1 MRRNWYWFAVRSPWL
16 LLLLLVAPPG
26 AEAATVL
33 EKRVVHTVQGDGS
46 VLQETTLRIRLEKEA
61 DREEWSTYPVW
72 LDDHRDLE
80 NIVTYATDP
89 QGKRVKVKARHHDEV
104 SVSGAGELYG
114 SARARLVDFPHLAPG
129 SELVIQYRVRE
140 TPYFPVGSIFLA
152 EGDPIAAL
160 TVELRGLSSATG
172 GGGDWRWHLSGS
184 AEGFDLQEVPGGL
197 TLTARDLADRED
209 LGKLDPE
216 GRAPKLYYGW
226 GAARSWRDVGL
237 WYEDILAPVGR
248 GEATVRAQARSLV
261 SGVEDPRQRLETL
274 LAFLRQDV
282 RYVAV
287 EVGIGGFRPTPAAET
302 LERRWG
308 DCKDKSLLLID
319 LLHEVGVE
327 AYPVLIRSSLG
338 SDIDAAFPSPGQ
350 FNHLIVAVPEGAV
363 ATDENDPVA
372 DAYLFLDPTQER
384 GGAGWLAPW
393 VQGKQALV
401 VRGEKSALVTTPQ
414 RTAQESRHFAIRAR
428 VDLNGNAR
436 GRAVLTFTGRRAA
449 AFRDVLQTPDAEPVL
464 RATFQR
470 LLPGSNLG
478 GVQWDF
484 EEASVPRLETSAEV
498 YLAAL
503 VQDSGDRR
511 SVKLPG
517 LTGTPAP
524 RELDEPDFP
533 LLVEPVS
540 DQVQWRLEIPA
551 PWCLPEAAHQE
562 TRNAL
567 GHFQQ
572 AITRE
577 GDALVVERQVEIG
590 ARKIGAEELEPLKE
604 LSLAEHR
611 AQQRRLRWECSP

>member
-1 MRRNWYWFAVRSPWL
+1 
-16 LLLLLVAPPG
+16 
-26 AEAATVL
+26 
-33 EKRVVHTVQGDGS
+33 
-46 VLQETTLRIRLEKEA
+46 
-61 DREEWSTYPVW
+61 
-72 LDDHRDLE
+72 
-80 NIVTYATDP
+80 
-89 QGKRVKVKARHHDEV
+89 
-104 SVSGAGELYG
+104 
-114 SARARLVDFPHLAPG
+114 
-129 SELVIQYRVRE
+129 
-140 TPYFPVGSIFLA
+140 
-152 EGDPIAAL
+152 
-160 TVELRGLSSATG
+160 
-172 GGGDWRWHLSGS
+172 
-184 AEGFDLQEVPGGL
+184 
-197 TLTARDLADRED
+197 
-209 LGKLDPE
+209 
-216 GRAPKLYYGW
+216 
-226 GAARSWRDVGL
+226 VGL

-261 SGVEDPRQRLETL
+261 SGVEDPRQQLETL

-363 ATDENDPVA
+363 ATEEDDPVA

-393 VQGKQALV
+393 VQGKRALV